1 MLRSPSRPSTVREW
15 LPVPPPSTSTSGG
28 FTSARAG
35 AKTPPAAFF
44 SGHAFRFRDP
54 RMNELS
60 RDDRPPW
67 GARSRPRASDFPRNT
82 EHDADLS
89 FLTPIRSLQV
99 TPSAIATSP
108 SARTRRPPSPPPP
121 RAAATGEPPSATPPP
136 PTAPAATSATSRG
149 RPTRS
154 PSSVS
159 VHSIPPTRAARV
171 EPAP

>member
-1 MLRSPSRPSTVREW
+1 MAPRTPAVHVNEWRVHVRACGREDASRRLLFGPCVPIPRPS
-15 LPVPPPSTSTSGG
+15 G
-28 FTSARAG
+28 
-35 AKTPPAAFF
+35 
-44 SGHAFRFRDP
+44 
-54 RMNELS
+54 ELS

-89 FLTPIRSLQV
+89 FLTPIHSLQA

-108 SARTRRPPSPPPP
+108 FARTRRPPSPPPP

-171 EPAP
+171 EPTP